1 MMKTKTLKKEIEVE
15 TKKKNYIPC
24 SQIERIDSVEMF
36 LLSKTLY
43 RFNAISIKITMSK
56 THWSSK
62 IIQPVL
68 NYLFPCTVLA
78 LKFFKSLKN
87 PHEEEGGR
95 KME

>member
-43 RFNAISIKITMSK
+43 RFNAISIKITMVFF
-56 THWSSK
+56 TK
-62 IIQPVL
+62 IEHRILRFVWNHKWP
-68 NYLFPCTVLA
+68 
-78 LKFFKSLKN
+78 K
-87 PHEEEGGR
+87 
-95 KME
+95 